1 MSNMNSKPDPQQQLS
16 TRERILIVASHLFAE
31 RGYNATSVRDI
42 AAELGIANPSLY
54 YHFKS
59 KADILSEL
67 LAEPLKR
74 VEDAI
79 QESEALSDEAK
90 ARRLIQGMLESLEVH
105 SGIAVT
111 AFQDGAQI
119 SEAHQ
124 EIVTSQQAK
133 VFSLL
138 GQYASEDHRE
148 LRLIMAIAGV
158 QGVVQELLRTSKDA
172 DTFVENLR
180 DKQAFVIDLVLK
192 ILNPDR

>member
-1 MSNMNSKPDPQQQLS
+1 MSNMNLKPDPQQKLS
-16 TRERILIVASHLFAE
+16 TRERILIVASRLFAE

-67 LAEPLKR
+67 LAEPLRR

-79 QESEALSDEAK
+79 QESETLSGEAK

-111 AFQDGAQI
+111 VAQDGAQI
-119 SEAHQ
+119 SEAQQ
-124 EIVTSQQAK
+124 EIVTTQQAK
-133 VFSLL
+133 VFGLL
-138 GQYASEDHRE
+138 GQYAAEDHRE
-148 LRLIMAIAGV
+148 LRVVMAIAGT
-158 QGVVQELLRTSKDA
+158 QGVVQDLLRTSKDA
-172 DTFVENLR
+172 DTFVEQLR
-180 DKQAFVIDLVLK
+180 AKREFIIDLVLN
-192 ILNPDR
+192 ILI